1 MKDIRQHIKNV
12 LVEENQNK
20 KVNLVKQMIYDLF
33 DEVSFI
39 EQSTYDNKPLLTI
52 YFDSDDPAA
61 NIESWFD
68 EHISRTILEYTGGN
82 IIVLPYWTFSWDY
95 RKKNVDIY
103 IDTEKLKYDNLG
115 NVINESNENKKLENP
130 IEFFYTN
137 FLNREPIEY
146 KGIILQPTYNR
157 FEDVITWKI
166 KNPENHS
173 FNGELIKELAI
184 DEFRDFCSL
193 VNLNFGSLY
202 NQVNI
207 ISNMPEGRYYLN
219 KKDRNYIETILK
231 NKKILEFSIHEYDFY
246 LNFEYIKNTI
256 NIYQDTI
263 EIITYGKVSG
273 FKIDV
278 KTKEKTKIEQTF
290 LDDLSDAQYDDYR
303 GWQYEDFYSEV
314 MSYLRQ
320 NPRFYDNRI
329 DMFDLHLEFKYKP
342 SI

>member
-1 MKDIRQHIKNV
+1 MNQLRQHIKKV

-68 EHISRTILEYTGGN
+68 KHISDEIMEMTNGN
-82 IIVLPYWTFSWDY
+82 VVVLPYWNFKWDS
-95 RKKNVDIY
+95 RWKNVDVY
-103 IDTEKLKYDNLG
+103 INTKKLKYDNFG
-115 NVINESNENKKLENP
+115 NVINESNEKKKLEKP
-130 IEFFYTN
+130 IEYFYTN

-202 NQVNI
+202 NQINI

-219 KKDRNYIETILK
+219 KKDKNYIETILK
-231 NKKILEFSIHEYDFY
+231 NKKILEFSIHEYEFY

-273 FKIDV
+273 FRTDV
-278 KTKEKTKIEQTF
+278 KTKEKTRIEQTF

-303 GWQYEDFYSEV
+303 EWQYEDFYSEV

>member
-20 KVNLVKQMIYDLF
+20 KVNLVKQMIYDFF

-39 EQSTYDNKPLLTI
+39 EESIYDERPLLKI
-52 YFDSDDPAA
+52 YFNSEDDAS

-68 EHISRTILEYTGGN
+68 NKISEEIREMTNDN
-82 IIVLPYWTFSWDY
+82 IIVLPYWKPDWNWD
-95 RKKNVDIY
+95 KKEADIF
-103 IDTEKLKYDNLG
+103 IDSKKLKYDNFG

-130 IEFFYTN
+130 IEYFYTN

-146 KGIILQPTYNR
+146 KGIILQPTYHR
-157 FEDVITWKI
+157 FEDVITWSI
-166 KNPENHS
+166 ENPDDYS
-173 FNGELIKELAI
+173 YNGELIKELAI

-193 VNLNFGSLY
+193 VNLNFGSIY

-273 FKIDV
+273 FRTDV

-290 LDDLSDAQYDDYR
+290 LDDLSDVQYDDYR
-303 GWQYEDFYSEV
+303 EWQYEDFYSEV
-314 MSYLRQ
+314 ISYLKQ